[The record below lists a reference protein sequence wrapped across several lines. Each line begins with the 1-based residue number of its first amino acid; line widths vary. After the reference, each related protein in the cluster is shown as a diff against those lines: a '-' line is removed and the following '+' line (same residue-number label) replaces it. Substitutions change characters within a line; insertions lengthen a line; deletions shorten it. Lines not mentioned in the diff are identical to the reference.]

1 MNVTTQPAEKPIP
14 ADQPLTTEELDA
26 LEALVPAIFPGPWRY
41 DPHNKNIWD
50 NALPILDVVYNADEL
65 GPFAAAAREAIP
77 RLIAE
82 NRQMREAIARLWK
95 LQLHAVD
102 HAWMV
107 ANTDLTRALH
117 GSPVL
122 DAIADEAV
130 AHQLPD
136 VLGALADRPG
146 TDEREAE
153 AAR

>member
-65 GPFAAAAREAIP
+65 GPFVAAAREAVP

-82 NRQMREAIARLWK
+82 NRQMREAIGRLWK
-95 LQLHAVD
+95 LELHAVD

-107 ANTDLTRALH
+107 ANTDLMRALH

-122 DAIADEAV
+122 DAIASEA
-130 AHQLPD
+130 AARALPD
-136 VLGALADRPG
+136 VLAGMRDRLACGGD
-146 TDEREAE
+146 AQV
-153 AAR
+153 AS

>member
-26 LEALVPAIFPGPWRY
+26 LEALAPGIFPGPWSY
-41 DPHNKNIWD
+41 DPRNKNIWD
-50 NALPILDVVYNADEL
+50 NALPILEVVYNADEL
-65 GPFAAAAREAIP
+65 GPFVAAAREAIP

-102 HAWMV
+102 HTWMV

-122 DAIADEAV
+122 DAIAGEA
-130 AHQLPD
+130 AARALPD
-136 VLGALADRPG
+136 MLAGLRDRQAGAP
-146 TDEREAE
+146 EAE
-153 AAR
+153 VA